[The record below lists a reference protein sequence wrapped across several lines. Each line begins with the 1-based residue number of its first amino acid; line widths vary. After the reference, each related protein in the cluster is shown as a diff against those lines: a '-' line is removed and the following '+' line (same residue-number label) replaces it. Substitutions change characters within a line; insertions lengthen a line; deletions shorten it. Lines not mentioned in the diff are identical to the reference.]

1 MQQERSE
8 AQYKLDHAT
17 GRFLPANQAAWDECN
32 AFNAWAA
39 QVNARTRAQEG
50 RSDARINR

>member
-8 AQYKLDHAT
+8 AQYRLDQAT

-39 QVNARTRAQEG
+39 QVNARTQE
-50 RSDARINR
+50 SSYDARANR